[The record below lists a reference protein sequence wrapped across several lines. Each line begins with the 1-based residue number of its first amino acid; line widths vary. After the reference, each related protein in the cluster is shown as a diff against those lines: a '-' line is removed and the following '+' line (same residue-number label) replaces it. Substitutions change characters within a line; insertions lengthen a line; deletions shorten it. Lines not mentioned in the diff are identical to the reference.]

1 MKWSCVASGTRSSK
15 VYNFYLA
22 LSWDACLCNSAPV
35 FWGSIGHVERSTWR
49 GSQACDPQPRLK
61 NQPKSSTNWAVL
73 KVNHW
78 EEDLQT
84 LLNYPSWCH
93 MEQRGAFPA
102 KPCPT
107 WTSERNICDYYW
119 FKPLN
124 LGGLYAVAENWSR
137 VLARQSTEMFHF
149 EWPEFKSLTISVTWN
164 RLRNISEPHFSC
176 L

>member
-1 MKWSCVASGTRSSK
+1 MKLCCVASGSRSSK
-15 VYNFYLA
+15 VYNVYLA
-22 LSWDACLCNSAPV
+22 LSWDACLCNSATV
-35 FWGSIGHVERSTWR
+35 LWGSLGYLRDLHGE
-49 GSQACDPQPRLK
+49 ACDPQPRLK

-164 RLRNISEPHFSC
+164 RLRNVTEPHFSC

>member
-1 MKWSCVASGTRSSK
+1 MKLCRVASGSRSSK

-22 LSWDACLCNSAPV
+22 LLWDACLCNSAPV
-35 FWGSIGHVERSTWR
+35 FWGSLGYLRDLHGE
-49 GSQACDPQPRLK
+49 ACDPQPRLK

-73 KVNHW
+73 KANRW
-78 EEDLQT
+78 EDLQA

-107 WTSERNICDYYW
+107 WRSERNIYDYYW

-124 LGGLYAVAENWSR
+124 LGGLYAVTENWGR

>member
-137 VLARQSTEMFHF
+137 VLARQSTEMFYF

-164 RLRNISEPHFSC
+164 RLRNVTEPHFSC

>member
-164 RLRNISEPHFSC
+164 RLCNVTEPHFSC